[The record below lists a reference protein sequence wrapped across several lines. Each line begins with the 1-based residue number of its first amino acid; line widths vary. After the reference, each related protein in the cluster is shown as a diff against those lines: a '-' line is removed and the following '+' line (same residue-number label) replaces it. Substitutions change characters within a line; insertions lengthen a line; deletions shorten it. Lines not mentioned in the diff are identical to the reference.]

1 MTIDLPAQSRALF
14 QVTLDESMLAA
25 LGAYADELRAWNE
38 KINLTAITDPEG
50 VQVRHFLDSLSILGL
65 PLEGL
70 PEGAHVLDVGTG
82 AGLPALVLKIARPA
96 WSVDM
101 FDATKKK
108 VDFLKHVIAHLNLK
122 NTKAFQGRAEEVAH
136 DPRHRE
142 AYDLVV
148 ARALARSATLAEYLL
163 PFCKVGGWVVMQKGP
178 TIQEELDE
186 AAYAIK
192 ELGGKVEG
200 LHSVMLPGLEAPH
213 HLICL
218 RKIAP
223 TPYDYPRMT
232 GIPSKR
238 PLLAP

>member
-1 MTIDLPAQSRALF
+1 
-14 QVTLDESMLAA
+14 MLAA
-25 LGAYADELRAWNE
+25 LDSYAAELLVWNE
-38 KINLTAITDPEG
+38 KMNLTAITDPEG
-50 VQVRHFLDSLSILGL
+50 VQVRHFLDSLSILGI

-70 PEGAHVLDVGTG
+70 PDAARVLDVGTG
-82 AGLPALVLKIARPA
+82 AGLPGLVLKIVRPA
-96 WSVDM
+96 WGVDM

-108 VDFLKHVIAHLNLK
+108 VDFLKHVIGHLNLK
-122 NTKAFQGRAEEVAH
+122 GVKAFQGRAEEVAH

-163 PFCKVGGWVVMQKGP
+163 PFCKVGGWVLMQKGP
-178 TIQEELDE
+178 TPQEELAE
-186 AAYAIK
+186 ADYAIR
-192 ELGGKVEG
+192 ELGGQVEG
-200 LHSVMLPGLEAPH
+200 LHPVHLPGLEAPH

-223 TPYDYPRMT
+223 TPDFYPRMT

-238 PLLAP
+238 PLLADDR